1 MWADYSATTGCAITC
16 RLCKVRS
23 GPPGDAETR
32 PARRPLR
39 RAYPSAATRLGR
51 CVPGRPAGRLGTQG
65 SASIKAQ
72 NPEPRPHSQKTA
84 LPDSRSHL
92 LNVIELGF
100 RLAAFSSFEV
110 SLKLKGYLELQL
122 LKRHLVIAPMI
133 EDGGAGC
140 ISLRDC
146 ARCD

>member
-1 MWADYSATTGCAITC
+1 MCS
-16 RLCKVRS
+16 LRS
-23 GPPGDAETR
+23 DEILLP
-32 PARRPLR
+32 
-39 RAYPSAATRLGR
+39 
-51 CVPGRPAGRLGTQG
+51 C
-65 SASIKAQ
+65 
-72 NPEPRPHSQKTA
+72 A
-84 LPDSRSHL
+84 LPKRQSSRGVNL

-122 LKRHLVIAPMI
+122 LKRHLVIALMI